1 MEAKKRV
8 LIVEDWEAARK
19 SLRWVLEM
27 WGYVVQD
34 AGDGL
39 LGVQEALAWQPDAVI
54 VDIGLPGLDGFEVA
68 RQVREGLQGNVLLI
82 ALTAYEE
89 PDYIR
94 RAIAAGFDSYLV
106 KPADLIKLKRML
118 VNNTRD
124 LHEQPA

>member
-34 AGDGL
+34 AEDGL
-39 LGVQEALAWQPDAVI
+39 HGVQGALAWQPDAVI

-94 RAIAAGFDSYLV
+94 RAIEAGFDSYLV
-106 KPADLIKLKRML
+106 KPADLSKLKRML
-118 VNNTRD
+118 ANNTRD